1 MRDLLEAHGMQD
13 VVTCESRASKD
24 YNTGDAPDPALQH
37 VAAELELR
45 LPDGAAARQ
54 FDHERDIV
62 AFDLVLVMD
71 KFCAADVLREVSVY
85 DTINKAGNYSRKVRM
100 LGQYHRQLGA
110 SKEPDGMDINDPLY
124 GNVGGTE
131 EQEAVRRTAM
141 IIAEACNGLLQ
152 FLQDTRAS
160 AADSGVDFRD
170 GLEEAIGDMDQI
182 DWLVPPMLQK
192 A

>member
-1 MRDLLEAHGMQD
+1 MA
-13 VVTCESRASKD
+13 A
-24 YNTGDAPDPALQH
+24 APFCRVPAAVLMHQS
-37 VAAELELR
+37 LCCR

-71 KFCAADVLREVSVY
+71 KFCAADVLREVRLTPISTVCLFLAAVPGPCFTWQLSVTRCRHVSTAANCGFRRGATTVFVQVSSHFTHKLQVSVY

-131 EQEAVRRTAM
+131 EQVGAS
-141 IIAEACNGLLQ
+141 IAGLWHSLHQ
-152 FLQDTRAS
+152 
-160 AADSGVDFRD
+160 
-170 GLEEAIGDMDQI
+170 
-182 DWLVPPMLQK
+182 
-192 A
+192 